1 MKQES
6 FSEVN
11 ESARYCCSIVHDAAS
26 DLPDFLEYLSGVH
39 DNMIIKHG
47 IIGHSRDME
56 TSNMATYRERVA
68 ENYKSGTFRFGFLDN
83 ISLVGTVSEES
94 GGYLPDVLDMLEENP
109 FLRLVRRIFRSF
121 WIF

>member
-1 MKQES
+1 M
-6 FSEVN
+6 N
-11 ESARYCCSIVHDAAS
+11 ESARYCCAIVHDAAR
-26 DLPDFLEYLSGVH
+26 DLPDFLEYLSGEH
-39 DNMIIKHG
+39 ASMTIKHG
-47 IIGHSRDME
+47 IIGHPRDME

-109 FLRLVRRIFRSF
+109 FLRLVR
-121 WIF
+121 